1 MISSPGKDSTYR
13 VAILGRPNVGKS
25 TLFNRLIGK
34 RKAITD
40 PTPGVTRDAV
50 ESEWHLGDSRILLVD
65 TGGFN
70 LEMGELETRI
80 SERSLNMADEADL
93 LLLVTDV
100 NNISGEDLDFIER
113 LRKYEDKLILVV
125 NKVDT
130 PKHEDA
136 VWNFYEL
143 GFKTVLGVSAAH
155 GRYIDDLREIIR
167 LRSGAGSEFASGST
181 EPQTVEKIINLAVLG
196 KPNTGKSTLL
206 NTLLAEDK
214 SLVTDIPGTTRDVIE
229 GRFSYKGFSFRV
241 LDTAGIRR
249 KSKVNDP
256 VEYYSV
262 NRAIQSLS
270 EADIVILLIDARE
283 GVTEQDKKIA
293 SLAVK
298 KGRGI
303 ILCLNKWDLMPKLGN
318 SFEAVK
324 DRLRFLFAVLDFAPV
339 LPLSA
344 SKGEGVPKLLATILQ
359 VWRQLNKRVDTP
371 RLNKALAGWVE
382 HYGLPV
388 RGKNIKIRYVTQTS
402 ANPVQFVFFVNSLR
416 GFPNRYKNYL
426 TNKIRDDLG
435 FESIPVQLEI
445 REKRSR

>member
-1 MISSPGKDSTYR
+1 LISSPIRKKLYR

-25 TLFNRLIGK
+25 TLFNRLIGR

-50 ESEWHLGDSRILLVD
+50 EYEWQLGATRVLLVD

-70 LEMGELETRI
+70 LETGEMETRV
-80 SERSLNMADEADL
+80 SERSLLMAEEADL

-100 NNISGEDLDFIER
+100 NAISGEDLDFIER
-113 LRKYEDKLILVV
+113 LRKYEDKLILVI

-130 PKHEDA
+130 ARHEDA

-143 GFKTVLGVSAAH
+143 GFETVVGVSAAH
-155 GRYIDDLREIIR
+155 GRNVDSLRELIR
-167 LRSGAGSEFASGST
+167 RRSGEKPGPAGEADDSLPAE
-181 EPQTVEKIINLAVLG
+181 EIISLAVIG

-206 NTLLAEDK
+206 NSLLDEEK
-214 SLVTDIPGTTRDVIE
+214 SLVTDIPGTTRDIIE
-229 GRFSYKGFSFRV
+229 GKFAYKGVSFRV

-249 KSKVNDP
+249 KNKVNDS

-262 NRAIQSLS
+262 NRAIHSLR
-270 EADIVILLIDARE
+270 EADIVFLMIDARE
-283 GVTEQDKKIA
+283 GLTEQDKKIA

-303 ILCLNKWDLMPKLGN
+303 ILCLNKWDLMPKVGN
-318 SFEAVK
+318 SFEAVR
-324 DRLRFLFAVLDFAPV
+324 DRLRFLFAILDFAPV

-344 SKGEGVPKLLATILQ
+344 LRGEGISKLLTTTLQ
-359 VWRQLNKRVDTP
+359 VWRQLNRRVDTP

-388 RGKNIKIRYVTQTS
+388 RGKNIKIRYATQVS
-402 ANPVQFVFFVNSLR
+402 INPVRFVFFVNHLR
-416 GFPNRYKNYL
+416 GFPNGYKNYL
-426 TNKIRDDLG
+426 TNKIRSDLG
-435 FESIPVQLEI
+435 YGSIPIQLEM
-445 REKRSR
+445 REKRS

>member
-1 MISSPGKDSTYR
+1 LISSPIKEKLYR

-25 TLFNRLIGK
+25 TLFNRLIGR

-50 ESEWHLGDSRILLVD
+50 EFEWRLGNTRILLLD

-70 LEMGELETRI
+70 LETGEMETRI
-80 SERSLNMADEADL
+80 SERSLQAAVEADL
-93 LLLVTDV
+93 LLLVIDARAL
-100 NNISGEDLDFIER
+100 SGEDLDFMER
-113 LRKYEDKLILVV
+113 LRKYQDKLILVV

-130 PKHEDA
+130 AQQEDA
-136 VWNFYEL
+136 AWNFYEL
-143 GFKTVLGVSAAH
+143 GFESMISVSAAH
-155 GRYIDDLREIIR
+155 GRNISSLRDMIHQRCQGEPLNDR
-167 LRSGAGSEFASGST
+167 GGEEPRST
-181 EPQTVEKIINLAVLG
+181 DKTINLAVIG

-206 NTLLAEDK
+206 NTLLNEEK

-229 GRFSYKGFSFRV
+229 GRFSYKGYTFRL

-249 KSKVNDP
+249 KNKVNDA

-262 NRAIQSLS
+262 NRAISSLS
-270 EADIVILLIDARE
+270 EADIVLLLIDARE

-303 ILCLNKWDLMPKLGN
+303 ILCLNKWDLMPQMRN
-318 SFEAVK
+318 SFEAAR
-324 DRLRFLFAVLDFAPV
+324 DRLRFLFAILDFAPV

-344 SKGEGVPKLLATILQ
+344 LHGEGVSALLTTTLQ
-359 VWRQLNKRVDTP
+359 VWRQLNRRVETP
-371 RLNKALAGWVE
+371 RLNKALADWLE

-388 RGKNIKIRYVTQTS
+388 RGKNIKIRYATQTS
-402 ANPVQFVFFVNSLR
+402 VNPVRFIFFVNRLR

-426 TNKIRDDLG
+426 INRIRQDLG
-435 FESIPVQLEI
+435 FGSIPVQMEF
-445 REKRSR
+445 REKRS

>member
-1 MISSPGKDSTYR
+1 MISSPIKEKLYR

-25 TLFNRLIGK
+25 TLFNRLIGR

-50 ESEWHLGDSRILLVD
+50 EFEWRLGNTRILLLD

-70 LEMGELETRI
+70 LETGEMETRI
-80 SERSLNMADEADL
+80 SERSLQAAVEADL
-93 LLLVTDV
+93 LLLVIDARAL
-100 NNISGEDLDFIER
+100 SGEDLDFMER
-113 LRKYEDKLILVV
+113 LRKYQDKLILVV

-130 PKHEDA
+130 AQQEDA
-136 VWNFYEL
+136 AWNFYEL
-143 GFKTVLGVSAAH
+143 GFESMISVSAAH
-155 GRYIDDLREIIR
+155 GRNISSLRDMIHQRCQGEPLNDR
-167 LRSGAGSEFASGST
+167 GGEEPRST
-181 EPQTVEKIINLAVLG
+181 DKTINLAVIG

-206 NTLLAEDK
+206 NTLLNEEK

-229 GRFSYKGFSFRV
+229 GRFSYKGYTFRL

-249 KSKVNDP
+249 KNKVNDA

-262 NRAIQSLS
+262 NRAISSLS
-270 EADIVILLIDARE
+270 EADIVLLLIDARE

-303 ILCLNKWDLMPKLGN
+303 ILCLNKWDLMPQMRN
-318 SFEAVK
+318 SFEAAR
-324 DRLRFLFAVLDFAPV
+324 DRLRFLFAILDFAPV

-344 SKGEGVPKLLATILQ
+344 LHGEGVSALLTTTLQ
-359 VWRQLNKRVDTP
+359 VWRQLNRRVETP
-371 RLNKALAGWVE
+371 RLNKALADWLE

-388 RGKNIKIRYVTQTS
+388 RGKNIKIRYATQTS
-402 ANPVQFVFFVNSLR
+402 VNPVRFIFFVNRLR

-426 TNKIRDDLG
+426 INRIRQDLG
-435 FESIPVQLEI
+435 FGSIPVQMEF
-445 REKRSR
+445 REKRS